1 MRILNWGPLFS
12 IVAVTALNPMQA
24 HAATTLAQH
33 LPGIAIDDGYVKCG
47 SGGGGCSI
55 GTYATPAIGRG
66 VDNLQN
72 NAILSFDT
80 SSIPDDATIT
90 RAYLTVGYSSGAG
103 DPWQGGANPLY
114 VDIKTGTFGAAGI
127 ETSDWNAAATA
138 NAVAT
143 IPTFSGGSA
152 NSANFNVAGLAA
164 INRIGKTQLR
174 LRFAAMPSG
183 YGYPGA
189 YRFINEGEKTTL
201 HVEFQM
207 PTTTV
212 DKPRAYWPTTAWQ
225 RKTPSE
231 VGMNPTRIN
240 NLVSRIKANAYG
252 NVHSLLVTRNG
263 YIVSENYF
271 GEGGA
276 TIPHDL
282 QSTTKSIA
290 SVMTG
295 IAMDKGYFNINDK
308 VVNLFSNYSNIQNVD
323 VYKSAITVE
332 NVLTQKHGFYWREVP
347 LSNDTNTPMIASSD
361 WIKFVLDLPM
371 AATPGTLFNYS
382 TGNSAL
388 MGGMIKAKTPYKPED
403 FAKAFLFDPIGI
415 TSQDWW
421 CKDAKGMIHTGGCLK
436 LTSQDL
442 ARFGFL
448 ILNNGKWNGQQI
460 VSKTY
465 LDAAYNP
472 QTYNQFHGSYGYQ
485 MWLVPATVNGHTYW
499 MRSSVG
505 AGGQYTFVVPELD
518 LVVVSTAWNIDANT
532 CPSSCILGPVRM
544 MEEDIIP
551 AALGQ

>member
-1 MRILNWGPLFS
+1 MRLTHLLLLTGFISVSTIGSMPAN
-12 IVAVTALNPMQA
+12 
-24 HAATTLAQH
+24 AATTLVQH
-33 LPGIAIDDGYVKCG
+33 LPGIKADDGYVKCG
-47 SGGGGCSI
+47 AGGGGCAVGMYS
-55 GTYATPAIGRG
+55 TPAIGRG

-80 SSIPDDATIT
+80 SSIPDDAIIT
-90 RAYLTVGYSSGAG
+90 RAYLTVSYSSGAG
-103 DPWQGGANPLY
+103 DPWEGGANPLY
-114 VDIKTGTFGAAGI
+114 VDIKNGTFGTTAI
-127 ETSDWNAAATA
+127 ELSDWNAAATA
-138 NAVAT
+138 SAVAT
-143 IPTFSGGSA
+143 IPYFYTGSM
-152 NSANFNVAGLAA
+152 NSANFNASGLAA
-164 INRIGKTQLR
+164 INRTGKTQLR
-174 LRFAAMPSG
+174 LRFSRLQAG
-183 YGYPGA
+183 YGYPGS
-189 YRFINEGEKTTL
+189 YRFINEGENTTL

-207 PTTTV
+207 PATTADV
-212 DKPRAYWPTTAWQ
+212 PRAYWPTAAWQ

-240 NLVSRIKANAYG
+240 NLVSRIQANAYG
-252 NVHSLLVTRNG
+252 NVHSLLVTRHG

-282 QSTTKSIA
+282 ESTTKSIS
-290 SVMTG
+290 SVLTG

-308 VVNLFSNYSNIQNVD
+308 VVNVFNNYPNIQNAD
-323 VYKSAITVE
+323 IYKNAISVE
-332 NVLTQKHGFYWREVP
+332 NILTQKHGFYWREVP
-347 LSNDTNTPMIASSD
+347 LSNDTNTPMIASND

-371 AATPGTLFNYS
+371 AAVPGTLFNYS
-382 TGNSAL
+382 TGNSSL

-415 TSQDWW
+415 KSQEWW
-421 CKDAKGMIHTGGCLK
+421 CKDSLGMIHTGGCLK

-448 ILNNGKWNGQQI
+448 ILNNGKWNGQQV
-460 VSKTY
+460 VSKAY

-505 AGGQYTFVVPELD
+505 AGGQYSFVVPELD
-518 LVVVSTAWNIDANT
+518 LVVVSTAWNIDPNT
-532 CPSSCILGPVRM
+532 CSTSCILGPVRM